1 MYGFD
6 HGAWMFG
13 GWLMMLVIWLVPFV
27 ALFVGLKAL
36 FGRTDPRTVTKSA
49 LDLLDEAYAR
59 GAISRDE
66 YLQKRD
72 DLQKK

>member
-6 HGAWMFG
+6 HGVWMFG
-13 GWLMMLVIWLVPFV
+13 GWLMMLVIWLVPF
-27 ALFVGLKAL
+27 LLLYVGIKYLL
-36 FGRTDPRTVTKSA
+36 GRSSPATAGKSA
-49 LDLLDEAYAR
+49 LDILDEAYAR
-59 GAISRDE
+59 REISRDE

>member
-27 ALFVGLKAL
+27 ALFVGLKVF

-59 GAISRDE
+59 GEISRDE

>member
-13 GWLMMLVIWLVPFV
+13 GWLVMLAIWVLPFV
-27 ALFVGLKAL
+27 ALFAAIKYLL
-36 FGRTDPRTVTKSA
+36 GRSGSSGATKSA
-49 LDLLDEAYAR
+49 LDILDEAYAR
-59 GAISRDE
+59 GEIGRDE
-66 YLQKRD
+66 YLQKRS

>member
-6 HGAWMFG
+6 HGVWMFG
-13 GWLMMLVIWLVPFV
+13 GWLVMLAIWVLPFV
-27 ALFVGLKAL
+27 ALFAAIKYLLSRSGSSSA
-36 FGRTDPRTVTKSA
+36 TKSA
-49 LDLLDEAYAR
+49 LDILDEAYAR
-59 GAISRDE
+59 REISREE

>member
-27 ALFVGLKAL
+27 ALFIGLKSF
-36 FGRTDPRTVTKSA
+36 FGRTDSRTVTKSA

-59 GAISRDE
+59 GEISREE

-72 DLQKK
+72 DLQRK